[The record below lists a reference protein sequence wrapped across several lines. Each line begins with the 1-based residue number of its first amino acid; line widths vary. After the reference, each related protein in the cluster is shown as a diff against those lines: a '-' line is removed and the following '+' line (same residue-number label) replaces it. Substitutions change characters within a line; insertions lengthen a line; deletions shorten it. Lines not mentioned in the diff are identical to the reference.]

1 VKLFP
6 LMAAASAAVLLAA
19 PTLVAAKAKPAKA
32 AELVTPKPEEW
43 IAVDPNNLLVIE
55 TSKGRILLE
64 LYPWI
69 APKTVAQVR
78 QLAHEH
84 FYDGLNFFRVIDG
97 FMDQTGDP
105 TNTGEGGS
113 KLPNTP
119 GEFTFRRS
127 GATTFL
133 QVSDEDPPVGF
144 VGPMVVQS
152 KPTSLMSM
160 TVDGAV
166 AAFGMF
172 CPGVAGMARTAQ
184 DVNSANSQFFL
195 MRQEYPSLNHNYTPF
210 GRVLVGQ
217 DVVRAIKVG
226 EPPADPRDVM
236 TTVRLAADLPEAQ
249 RPKLYRIDTSGP
261 YFKLAVERLK
271 QIEGSGYNPCE
282 TPISVQQ
289 R

>member
-1 VKLFP
+1 VKLIS
-6 LMAAASAAVLLAA
+6 LMAAASAAILLTG
-19 PTLVAAKAKPAKA
+19 PTLAEAKPKA
-32 AELVTPKPEEW
+32 ANPVELVTPKPEEW

-55 TSKGRILLE
+55 TNKGRILLE

-69 APKTVAQVR
+69 APKTVAQVL

-127 GATTFL
+127 GATPFF
-133 QVSDEDPPVGF
+133 QVSNEDPPVGF

-160 TVDGAV
+160 TLDGTV

-210 GRVLVGQ
+210 GRVLVGL

-236 TTVRLAADLPEAQ
+236 TTVRVAADLPEAQ

-261 YFKLAVERLK
+261 YFKFAVERLK